1 MRFGKI
7 AAIGVVVPG
16 LVILIAGTFHVATD
30 ERVIV
35 WRVGKP
41 EAARASAPGWHWTSP
56 FFRRTQREPFASSVL
71 RGFDETPL
79 ITTTREGSR
88 LEWRGRLEVEIDFE
102 RAPASM
108 IARYAEGFPGQA
120 LTGILRTALED
131 AGGSPAGTAGLR
143 EQATLHMEKF
153 GLRIVS
159 LEGGA
164 VPVANVPP
172 AIFASVPERK
182 LLLVGWDGADWDVID
197 PLLAEDRL
205 PNLAALIAG
214 GTRARLRTI
223 APILSPVV
231 WTSIAT
237 GKVPAKH
244 GIYDF
249 LARAEDGS
257 LVPVT
262 SSLRTARPLWDLLS
276 RGGVE
281 VSVTGWWATWPA
293 EPVRGRMA
301 TDRIAYQLF
310 QETIDIGPRDNPEG
324 KTWPPALF
332 ESLRPMLRSPEAV
345 TDDELRPFLGAGSLA
360 STDEDIVE
368 RIRELRTLL
377 ASSGTYSSIAMRFLT
392 DEPRGFHAAYFE
404 LTDTAA
410 HLFMPFRAPAVRG
423 STAGQVQAFG
433 GAVDAAY
440 ENADAMLGRMMT
452 QLDDSWNVLL
462 ISDHGFKHGKNR
474 PATDP
479 RVGHGPAADWHDRFG
494 VFVLSGPDVK
504 SGGELDDATILDVTP
519 TVLHLFGMPRGE
531 DMDGRVLDDLFEAK
545 FLERIAPSS
554 APTYE
559 YETYETH
566 GLSVSAHDDALME
579 KLRSLGYIG
588 GETKSKQRVVS
599 TGGER
604 QESGRALNNL
614 GVSQLSQGDLE
625 GARASFERA
634 LAEGGGVASLVN
646 LANVH
651 LIRRELDAAEQ
662 VLQLLAD
669 ENPGYRALPA
679 LYGRLADLRGDS
691 ATAAIWL
698 DRAIEEDPADVRSMT
713 RRGHLAEQEGD
724 LARARRYFE
733 RAAEA
738 NPENADAPNYLGNIL
753 RQAGD
758 LDGAERAYRQ
768 AMQADP
774 RYPGGYNN
782 LGILLQERGRIEE
795 AERHLREGVEKAP
808 RSALLQN
815 SLGALLLRRGDPAAL
830 ERFETAV
837 ELDAEMPEAW
847 SNLGVVRA
855 QGGDRKAAAECFERA
870 LSIDPGAVD
879 ANFNLAKL
887 VLPEGRVEDALQYF
901 MRASD
906 TDPGHLAAAIGA
918 GETAY
923 RLSRF
928 DLARKYFERAAT
940 LPKAPARVTE
950 RLQELRS
957 R

>member
-1 MRFGKI
+1 
-7 AAIGVVVPG
+7 VVLAV
-16 LVILIAGTFHVATD
+16 VFLIAGVFHVSAD
-30 ERVIV
+30 ERVVV
-35 WRVGKP
+35 WRAGTP
-41 EAARASAPGWHWTSP
+41 EASHDSSVGWHWSMP
-56 FFRRTQREPFASSVL
+56 FFSRIQREPFAFTVL
-71 RGFDETPL
+71 RVFDEPPL

-88 LEWRGRLEVEIDFE
+88 LEWRGTVEVEIDFA

-108 IARYAEGFPGQA
+108 IARYAEGFPGQE
-120 LTGILRTALED
+120 LTGILRAAIED
-131 AGGSPAGTAGLR
+131 AGVSPGSTSGVR
-143 EQATLHMEKF
+143 ELKTVQTEKL
-153 GLRIVS
+153 GLRIFS
-159 LEGGA
+159 LEA
-164 VPVANVPP
+164 TTTSAADVPP
-172 AIFASVPERK
+172 AILAGVPDRK

-197 PLLAEDRL
+197 PLLAEGRL
-205 PNLAALIAG
+205 PNLASLIEG

-249 LARAEDGS
+249 LARAEDGT

-276 RGGVE
+276 RGGVD

-293 EPVRGRMA
+293 EPVRGRLA

-310 QETIDIGPRDNPEG
+310 QETIDIGPRDDPEG

-332 ESLRPMLRSPEAV
+332 ESLRPLLRTPETV
-345 TDDELRPFLGAGSLA
+345 TDAELLPFLGAGALA
-360 STDEDIVE
+360 STDEDTTE

-392 DEPRGFHAAYFE
+392 DEPYGFHAAYFE

-410 HLFMPFRAPAVRG
+410 HLFMPFRAPAVAG
-423 STAGQVQAFG
+423 SSAQQLQAFG
-433 GAVDAAY
+433 GTVDAAY
-440 ENADAMLGRMMT
+440 DHADAILGRMLAG
-452 QLDDSWNVLL
+452 LDDSWNVML

-494 VFVLSGPDVK
+494 IFVLSGPDVRR
-504 SGGELDDATILDVTP
+504 GGRLDDATILDVTP
-519 TVLHLFGMPRGE
+519 TVLQLFGMPRGE
-531 DMDGRVLDDLFEAK
+531 DMDGRVLSDLFEANY
-545 FLERIAPSS
+545 LERNPLMTAR
-554 APTYE
+554 TYE
-559 YETYETH
+559 YQTYETH
-566 GLSVSAHDDALME
+566 GLAVSAHDDALME

-588 GETKSKQRVVS
+588 GGPGSQEAVPSS
-599 TGGER
+599 GGER

-651 LIRRELDAAEQ
+651 LLRRELEAAEQ

-679 LYGRLADLRGDS
+679 LYGRLADLRGDTES
-691 ATAAIWL
+691 AAKWL
-698 DRAIEEDPADVRSMT
+698 DRAIEQDPADVRSMT

-733 RAAEA
+733 RATEA

-768 AMQADP
+768 AIEADP

-782 LGILLQERGRIEE
+782 LGILLQARGRIEE
-795 AERHLREGVEKAP
+795 AEQRLREGVGKAP

-815 SLGALLLRRGDPAAL
+815 SLGALLLRRGDAEAV
-830 ERFETAV
+830 ERFETAI

-855 QGGDRKAAAECFERA
+855 QGGDRVAAAECFRRA
-870 LSIDPGAVD
+870 LSIDADAVD

-887 VLPEGRVEDALQYF
+887 VLPEGRVEDALQHF
-901 MRASD
+901 IRASD
-906 TDPGHLAAAIGA
+906 ADPKHLAAALGA
-918 GETAY
+918 GETAF
-923 RLSRF
+923 RLARL

-940 LPKAPARVTE
+940 HPQAPARVTE
-950 RLQELRS
+950 RLQELPAR
-957 R
+957 